1 MAQTNRRFALSAL
14 ALTVVFAA
22 PAFAEPDDDGWTT
35 FEAPVSTGTVAPPTT
50 SEGGFGAP
58 DRTRLDQALRKNV
71 LDQLCR
77 QAQIPLNYDFGKG
90 DFGGTGL
97 GVDRYLRT
105 DVDNQIAL
113 VDDQKLHAS
122 FSKGV
127 SKALGDGGAAIGLS
141 FGAQIEGHSMVIRR
155 TGSTKSCDEV
165 MRLLDLRDVKTVLP
179 MKGERLSQMALGE
192 LWRMPFTLTYSEGVG
207 VGDAITQDNAAVN
220 VSFGRS
226 DSGSASMTLY
236 RIADDKL
243 RFRFR
248 IDHVVVWSQSLGI
261 RQTYPAVAF
270 AANAHNILLRFV
282 EREFARQLDQ
292 YTAAWLMWGRSS
304 SDGTKILMEFVIDP
318 RDPEQAE
325 ALAKVVRGDM
335 EQLVVMSAK
344 MSTFQTKSTLA
355 DYLKLR
361 EKNGD
366 KIGPSTYAASDEY
379 KAKVRS
385 FSLNLPLLVAH
396 NSAALFGEDK
406 IDRYTGEEGQFHFF
420 RADKS
425 KNNSYFTLPWV
436 GPMVKDNTQRDVEAV
451 TYAPKGGAHGDPI
464 VVYIRNRGYLRVTGS
479 TVRDDVSEI
488 NSVIT
493 LAGARRGKDGSALRL
508 PVDSLVPPSPLIER
522 PGGDGKT
529 ETSEPADRKGLTSL
543 TLVFN
548 QQAVKD
554 VLAAS
559 SQEALKAFAASLG
572 ADDRPMMEWLVAHGV
587 LKDGKLDYSWKE
599 ARRAFPSSDSEV
611 GRGGGNDENT
621 RQLDSL
627 SKQAAGLIAD
637 LAAGRD
643 AKDNEAR
650 AQALATMI
658 GGKGKSGLAYE
669 DVLKVLV
676 QFVDPMDLTG
686 DFVANVSVSTK
697 GVKSPNQHLVL
708 KKGRPEITLLKDA
721 GDAKARFAEPSI
733 LTD

>member
-1 MAQTNRRFALSAL
+1 MAQPNHRFVLTAL

-22 PAFAEPDDDGWTT
+22 PAFADPDDDGWTA
-35 FEAPVSTGTVAPPTT
+35 FQAPVSTGTVAPPTT

-90 DFGGTGL
+90 DFGGTGA

-113 VDDQKLHAS
+113 IDDEKLHAS
-122 FSKGV
+122 FGHGISKE
-127 SKALGDGGAAIGLS
+127 LGDAGAAIGLS

-155 TGSTKSCDEV
+155 TGSTKSCAEV
-165 MRLLDLRDVKTVLP
+165 MRLLDFRDVKTVLP

-207 VGDAITQDNAAVN
+207 LGDAITPENAAVN

-261 RQTYPAVAF
+261 RQTYPAMEF

-292 YTAAWLMWGRSS
+292 YTAAWLMWGRAS

-318 RDPEQAE
+318 RDPVQAQ
-325 ALAKVVRGDM
+325 ALADVVRGDM
-335 EQLVVMSAK
+335 RQLVVMSAK
-344 MSTFQTKSTLA
+344 MSTFQTKATLA

-361 EKNGD
+361 ERNGD
-366 KIGPSTYAASDEY
+366 KIGSATYAASDEY

-385 FSLNLPLLVAH
+385 FSLNLPLIVAH

-420 RADKS
+420 KADKS

-451 TYAPKGGAHGDPI
+451 TYAPKGQSHGDPI
-464 VVYIRNRGYLRVTGS
+464 VVFIRNRGYLRVTGS

-488 NSVIT
+488 NSVMT

-508 PVDSLVPPSPLIER
+508 PLDSLVPPSPMNER
-522 PGGDGKT
+522 PGADGPEK
-529 ETSEPADRKGLTSL
+529 SEPSDRKGLMSF
-543 TLVFN
+543 TLVLN
-548 QQAVKD
+548 QQAVRD

-559 SQEALKAFAASLG
+559 AQEALKAFAASVG
-572 ADDRPMMEWLVAHGV
+572 ADDRPMAEWIAAHGTV
-587 LKDGKLDYSWKE
+587 KDGKIDYNWRE
-599 ARRAFPSSDSEV
+599 ARKAFPDEGDVGRGNSSDS
-611 GRGGGNDENT
+611 NT
-621 RQLDSL
+621 RQLDAL

-686 DFVANVSVSTK
+686 DFVANVSASTK
-697 GVKSPNQHLVL
+697 GVNSPNQHLVL